1 MCIFL
6 LRIGALWDMGLVH
19 CGTCATGLFVI
30 RDVVCDD
37 NLLVSFTPLGLLMNK
52 WTMAWH
58 NTEMS
63 FYRYA
68 KSHCGDKMVVKS
80 SFFQNG
86 TFTFWF
92 KSNKKFILLW
102 FHSLSYRC
110 NIFHKRQ
117 EHSWRPMSKTWWSIH
132 YNLDENGTFVEF
144 ALQWKDLTKWAE
156 AMSSMLVYQQVHVTK
171 PVPKPCDALS
181 VYPKWGSYHIIWD
194 EGAVTPFKELFYD
207 MSIYMYL
214 KYSINQFH
222 WLKVYF
228 AESLVT
234 GETLSLWETT

>member
-1 MCIFL
+1 
-6 LRIGALWDMGLVH
+6 
-19 CGTCATGLFVI
+19 
-30 RDVVCDD
+30 
-37 NLLVSFTPLGLLMNK
+37 
-52 WTMAWH
+52 
-58 NTEMS
+58 
-63 FYRYA
+63 
-68 KSHCGDKMVVKS
+68 
-80 SFFQNG
+80 
-86 TFTFWF
+86 
-92 KSNKKFILLW
+92 
-102 FHSLSYRC
+102 
-110 NIFHKRQ
+110 
-117 EHSWRPMSKTWWSIH
+117 MSKTWWSIH

-156 AMSSMLVYQQVHVTK
+156 AMSYTLVYQQVHVTK

-181 VYPKWGSYHIIWD
+181 LYPKWESHHIILD

-234 GETLSLWETT
+234 GETLICEKQPTGKSWNNSNVLPGVEFLSSCEFLVSN